1 VRREPHRLA
10 AWVELSHRSPSY
22 CDAFGAKAL
31 LVLEDRA
38 VSPVARRR
46 SYSLPVSLWEDRLL
60 QTVNARIINH
70 EARPSFASRDAPLSP
85 SFTAMDHAVERLRSR
100 FDLVLGVR
108 MTKVTGDLFQ
118 SRDRSA

>member
-1 VRREPHRLA
+1 MIGSTGEYRHRDCSCRRKHVRREPRRLA

-46 SYSLPVSLWEDRLL
+46 SYTVLVSFWKADRYKRLTCDRQSSTVQGSRPVDS
-60 QTVNARIINH
+60 
-70 EARPSFASRDAPLSP
+70 PLSGP
-85 SFTAMDHAVERLRSR
+85 A
-100 FDLVLGVR
+100 
-108 MTKVTGDLFQ
+108 
-118 SRDRSA
+118 